1 MKILKF
7 WKPVMLALLILYGS
21 VTSGSNLNKVNIFQI
36 NNIDKFIHLSFYFLL
51 SVSFQSSLL
60 RNTLINKKEQIL
72 ITLIL
77 VISYGLIM
85 EVFQFYFTSD
95 RSAEFFDALA
105 NTLGCIFGILLY
117 PLLRKL
123 NLTKY
128 L

>member
-7 WKPVMLALLILYGS
+7 WKPVMLALIILYGS
-21 VTSGSNLNKVNIFQI
+21 VTAGSNLNKVNIFQI
-36 NNIDKFIHLSFYFLL
+36 NNIDKFIHLTFYFLL

-72 ITLIL
+72 ITLVL

-95 RSAEFFDALA
+95 RSAELFDALA

-117 PLLRKL
+117 PLLRKS

>member
-1 MKILKF
+1 MKIFRF
-7 WKPVMLALLILYGS
+7 WKPLLLALIIFYGS
-21 VTSGSNLNKVNIFQI
+21 VTSGSNLNKVNILHI

-60 RNTLINKKEQIL
+60 RNILINKKEQIL
-72 ITLIL
+72 ITLVI

-95 RSAEFFDALA
+95 RSAEIFDALA
-105 NTLGCIFGILLY
+105 NTLGCILGVLIFPFLEK
-117 PLLRKL
+117 R
-123 NLTKY
+123 NLIKY

>member
-72 ITLIL
+72 ITLVL

-85 EVFQFYFTSD
+85 EVFQFYFASD
-95 RSAEFFDALA
+95 RSAELFDALA

-117 PLLRKL
+117 PLLLKF
-123 NLTKY
+123 NLSKY

>member
-7 WKPVMLALLILYGS
+7 WKPLILALIIFYGS
-21 VTSGSNLNKVNIFQI
+21 VTSGSNLNKVTFFQI
-36 NNIDKFIHLSFYFLL
+36 NNIDKFIHLTLYFLL
-51 SVSFQSSLL
+51 SISFQSSLL
-60 RNTLINKKEQIL
+60 RITLNKKQQIL

-95 RSAEFFDALA
+95 RSAEIFDALA
-105 NTLGCIFGILLY
+105 NTLGCILGILIFPFLQK
-117 PLLRKL
+117 R
-123 NLTKY
+123 NLIKY